1 MIIKLRIL
9 SIIILLV
16 SFSCKEKKVVSEK
29 EEAIYVFKKEMKI
42 LADSSVYY
50 FDQGISELNKEI
62 DPDSISREIKD
73 KLKIL
78 EKQIDQKSRAFQ
90 EKAIKLKLTKE
101 EYQQVFV
108 DLNRLMKPIIQR
120 HKELSE
126 KGVDFN

>member
-1 MIIKLRIL
+1 MIIKLRVL

-29 EEAIYVFKKEMKI
+29 EEVIYVFKKEMKI

-108 DLNRLMKPIIQR
+108 DLNQLMKPIIQR